1 MLVLGTRGRRFD
13 PFCPDG
19 VRLLPL
25 LSTIVIRSDC
35 CWASPTTDG
44 LCIIYY
50 ILYIIYYILYIVY

>member
-1 MLVLGTRGRRFD
+1 
-13 PFCPDG
+13 